1 MNGII
6 ATPAEVIMPEIPPR
20 LFQGTLDT
28 LILQSLTAEPRHGY
42 AIASWLEQ
50 RSAAALTIEDA
61 ALYTALHRMEEQG
74 WIDAEWGVSEKK
86 KRAKF
91 YRITPTGRRKLV
103 ARVSEWS
110 AYVEAVD
117 RILRPA
123 RLEAG
128 LA

>member
-1 MNGII
+1 M
-6 ATPAEVIMPEIPPR
+6 EIPPR

-28 LILQSLTAEPRHGY
+28 LILQSLAAEPRHGY
-42 AIASWLEQ
+42 AIAEWLE
-50 RSAAALTIEDA
+50 RTSGAALNIEDA

-74 WIDAEWGVSEKK
+74 WVDAEWGLSEKK

-91 YRITPTGRRKLV
+91 YRITAAGKRKLV

-117 RILRPA
+117 RILRPT
-123 RLEAG
+123 RLGGAVAPLLSPAEG
-128 LA
+128 

>member
-1 MNGII
+1 M
-6 ATPAEVIMPEIPPR
+6 MPDIPPR

-28 LILQSLTAEPRHGY
+28 LILQSLAGEPRHGY
-42 AIASWLEQ
+42 AIASWLE
-50 RSAAALTIEDA
+50 RTSGAALNIEDA

-74 WIDAEWGVSEKK
+74 WIDSEWGLSEKK

-91 YRITPTGRRKLV
+91 YRLTTAGRRKLV
-103 ARVSEWS
+103 TRVSEWA

-123 RLEAG
+123 RLEPG

>member
-1 MNGII
+1 M
-6 ATPAEVIMPEIPPR
+6 ADIPPR

-28 LILQSLTAEPRHGY
+28 LILQSLAGEPRHGY
-42 AIASWLEQ
+42 AIASWLE
-50 RSAAALTIEDA
+50 RTSGAALNIEDA

-74 WIDAEWGVSEKK
+74 WIDSEWGLSEKK

-91 YRITPTGRRKLV
+91 YRLTAAGRRKLV
-103 ARVSEWS
+103 TRVSEWA

-123 RLEAG
+123 RIEAG